1 MRIAFF
7 SPKGGQGT
15 STVACAAAL
24 AATTTNVLLV
34 DHTGDC
40 SSILGLPSDGG
51 TIGRV
56 TVTLNPSTI
65 FYVDPATTTVIHDCG
80 ASPLV
85 AGEVDKAI
93 VVIRSCYLAAR
104 RFVGSG
110 ERADGF
116 VFVEEP
122 TMGRALST
130 GDIARVVGADC
141 IAKVTLKPVVARAID
156 AGIFGHRPLD
166 SDVWGELIHA
176 VRGVTL

>member
-7 SPKGGQGT
+7 SVKGGQGT

-40 SSILGLPSDGG
+40 SSILGLPSEGG

-80 ASPLV
+80 LEPNL
-85 AGEVDKAI
+85 AGDVDKTI
-93 VVIRSCYLAAR
+93 LVIRPCYLAAR
-104 RFVGSG
+104 RFVSSG
-110 ERADGF
+110 QRADGF

-122 TMGRALST
+122 MMNRALSST
-130 GDIARVVGADC
+130 DFERVVDAPLF
-141 IAKVTLKPVVARAID
+141 ATVRLEPQVARAID
-156 AGIFGHRPLD
+156 AGLFGHRPLD
-166 SDVWGELIHA
+166 KKVWGSLLEGEPA
-176 VRGVTL
+176 